1 MNLANH
7 DLRAWMGE
15 VESINQLHRIQG
27 IPWDKDLGGLLEMIL
42 ERSKHPPA
50 LLFEN
55 MPDARQDMQI
65 LCSQIDTIERLALA
79 MGTDP
84 KLGVTQCRP
93 GAYLGRYVV
102 VVDDDVDIYNPDDV
116 IWAIATRS
124 EPENIDIIRRA
135 WSGPLDPAIPVE
147 RKGFNSRALIDAT
160 RPYEW
165 RDKFPA
171 VNAVGPELKAELD
184 KKYASLLEEVLQRA
198 H

>member
-1 MNLANH
+1 M
-7 DLRAWMGE
+7 
-15 VESINQLHRIQG
+15 
-27 IPWDKDLGGLLEMIL
+27 
-42 ERSKHPPA
+42 
-50 LLFEN
+50 
-55 MPDARQDMQI
+55 
-65 LCSQIDTIERLALA
+65 
-79 MGTDP
+79 
-84 KLGVTQCRP
+84 
-93 GAYLGRYVV
+93 

-135 WSGPLDPAIPVE
+135 WSGPLDPAIPME

-171 VNAVGPELKAELD
+171 VNSVSPELKDQLD
-184 KKYASLLEEVLQRA
+184 KKYASLLKQVLQRA